1 MNTNNQMTV
10 ALKEAGVKLPTQ
22 QEQLWRI
29 VKDQPGST
37 YKEIAGRARHLNPSS
52 ISSQL
57 NQMVARGMMYT
68 KLCDRTGRKGNT
80 EARRYFTD
88 QDTYASLPFTKKP
101 AVVRDPRP
109 AALTPPPTGY
119 EPIAAKPAHHI
130 DLDSMTVAQARGLYQ
145 QLHKMFGG

>member
-1 MNTNNQMTV
+1 MNANANQMTV

-22 QEQLWRI
+22 QEQQWRI

-37 YKEIAGRARHLNPSS
+37 CKEIAGRARHLNPSS
-52 ISSQL
+52 VSSQL

-68 KLCDRTGRKGNT
+68 KPCDRTGRKGNSK
-80 EARRYFTD
+80 ARRYFTD

-101 AVVRDPRP
+101 AVVRDLRP
-109 AALTPPPTGY
+109 AAPPPTGY